1 MATAIC
7 TTCLVIQPLFTGHN
21 GTFSKLNHSEF
32 FSTSHPGSQLA
43 RPEMGS
49 VSSFPG
55 KWKLRDRNRSG
66 CLQELKRLFL
76 VSCFAV
82 WTREFRT
89 SKKGGRTKL
98 TRGAKQEGAGERPSW
113 STPGL
118 VTTSHISQGATHF
131 TTPVLRAHQCLK
143 SGTSNSQTQ
152 TLHPSKLSSSGAP
165 NMPSSGQVLS
175 LPPSPGASLPRQEFI
190 RAADHRMV
198 PFQPDLPHLK

>member
-7 TTCLVIQPLFTGHN
+7 TTCPVIRPLLTGHN

-66 CLQELKRLFL
+66 CLQELKQLFL

-82 WTREFRT
+82 WMREFRT
-89 SKKGGRTKL
+89 SKKRGKNEADVWSKAGR
-98 TRGAKQEGAGERPSW
+98 SW
-113 STPGL
+113 
-118 VTTSHISQGATHF
+118 
-131 TTPVLRAHQCLK
+131 R
-143 SGTSNSQTQ
+143 
-152 TLHPSKLSSSGAP
+152 
-165 NMPSSGQVLS
+165 
-175 LPPSPGASLPRQEFI
+175 ASLLVHTGPG
-190 RAADHRMV
+190 DH
-198 PFQPDLPHLK
+198 QPHLPRSHAFHYSCA